1 MCETSGNGISFH
13 ISLTCETCAITHI
26 KLTISESIL
35 IDFDDGVCVCVRAI
49 CNQIYHKLNV
59 CECKSST
66 FQFANGA

>member
-35 IDFDDGVCVCVRAI
+35 IDFDDGVCVCVCVQSVI
-49 CNQIYHKLNV
+49 KFIIN
-59 CECKSST
+59 
-66 FQFANGA
+66 